1 MPLTMFFAVE
11 MLKQTGPMMNI
22 MVSIGCFRIFW
33 YRNMSF
39 FIDDQSDY
47 EKMDPT
53 PLWVQVVNILFFLF

>member
-22 MVSIGCFRIFW
+22 MVSIGCFRFFW